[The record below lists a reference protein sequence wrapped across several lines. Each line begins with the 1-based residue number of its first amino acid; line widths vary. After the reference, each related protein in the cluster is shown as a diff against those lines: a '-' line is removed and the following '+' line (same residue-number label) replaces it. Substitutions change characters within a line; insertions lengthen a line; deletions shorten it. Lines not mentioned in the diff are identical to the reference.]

1 MSTQNPWRLTLA
13 ATGFLMAGAAS
24 ARAEGEGLRSLAPVQ
39 RQYQQRLDL
48 IRAGTTLPVF
58 HGSASVVPA
67 RAMPFMA
74 SIGIAGVPQQ
84 QGHYCGGAIIDP
96 NWVLT
101 AAHCVSAASRANGK
115 SDVSS
120 SDLAHLQ
127 ALTGTQVLYL
137 GKQPKPIA
145 RIVIHPDYEI
155 TAQGVPVNDIA
166 LLQFTDALE
175 GTPIGVATQE
185 VAEFATTAGEK
196 VAIAG
201 WGTTHFSQYNPIS
214 TNLLFA
220 YVDTVDRAKCNEAYG
235 GAVTENMFCAGL
247 GDADS
252 CQGDSG
258 GPALGF
264 SKTGTTELVGVTSW
278 GAGCTVRK
286 YPGVYVN
293 VAKYRDWI
301 EETIGK
307 PKPTR

>member
-1 MSTQNPWRLTLA
+1 MYSAMLVAAGFLLA
-13 ATGFLMAGAAS
+13 AVAS
-24 ARAEGEGLRSLAPVQ
+24 AYAQGEGLRALAPVQ

-48 IRAGTTLPVF
+48 VREGTTLPVF
-58 HGSASVVPA
+58 HGSASAAPA
-67 RAMPFMA
+67 RTYPFMA

-84 QGHYCGGAIIDP
+84 QGHFCGGTIVDP
-96 NWVLT
+96 HWILT

-115 SDVSS
+115 SEVVPA
-120 SDLAHLQ
+120 DLTHLQ
-127 ALTGTQVLYL
+127 VLTGTQVLYQ
-137 GKQPKPIA
+137 GKQPKPVA
-145 RIVIHPDYEI
+145 RIVIHPAYEI
-155 TAQGVPVNDIA
+155 TAQGVPVNDLA

-175 GTPIGVATQE
+175 GAPINVAT
-185 VAEFATTAGEK
+185 AEIADFATTAGEK
-196 VAIAG
+196 VLISG
-201 WGTTHFSQYNPIS
+201 WGTANFSPANPIS

-220 YVDTVDRAKCNEAYG
+220 FVNTVDRAKCNEAYG

-278 GAGCTVRK
+278 GAGCTVRT

-301 EETIGK
+301 DETIGK
-307 PKPTR
+307 PKPTQ

>member
-1 MSTQNPWRLTLA
+1 MSAQNMLRLILA
-13 ATGFLMAGAAS
+13 AAGFLLAAVPL
-24 ARAEGEGLRSLAPVQ
+24 ARAEGEGLRALAPVQ

-48 IRAGTTLPVF
+48 IRDGTTLPVF
-58 HGSASVVPA
+58 HGSASAAPA
-67 RAMPFMA
+67 RAIPFMA

-84 QGHYCGGAIIDP
+84 QGHFCGGAIIDAH
-96 NWVLT
+96 WVLT
-101 AAHCVSAASRANGK
+101 AAHCVSAASRADGK
-115 SDVSS
+115 SSVVPTE
-120 SDLAHLQ
+120 LAHLQ
-127 ALTGTQVLYL
+127 VLTGAQVLYQ

-145 RIVIHPDYEI
+145 RIVIHPAYEI

-175 GTPIGVATQE
+175 GAPINVATPE

-196 VAIAG
+196 VLIAG
-201 WGTTHFSQYNPIS
+201 WGTANFSPSNPIS

-220 YVDTVDRAKCNEAYG
+220 YVGTVDRAKCNEAYG

-258 GPALGF
+258 GPTVGF
-264 SKTGTTELVGVTSW
+264 SKTGTRELVGVTSW
-278 GAGCTVRK
+278 GAGCTVRT

-301 EETIGK
+301 NETIGK
-307 PKPTR
+307 PKPTQ

>member
-1 MSTQNPWRLTLA
+1 MGRLTLA
-13 ATGFLMAGAAS
+13 AAGILMAAAAS

-48 IRAGTTLPVF
+48 IRDGTTLPVF
-58 HGSASVVPA
+58 HGSASAAPA
-67 RAMPFMA
+67 RTYPFMA

-84 QGHYCGGAIIDP
+84 QGHFCGGAIVDAH
-96 NWVLT
+96 WVLT
-101 AAHCVSAASRANGK
+101 AAHCVSAASRPDGK
-115 SDVSS
+115 SGVVPAE
-120 SDLAHLQ
+120 LANVQ
-127 ALTGTQVLYL
+127 VLTGTQILYQ

-145 RIVIHPDYEI
+145 RIAIHPAYEI

-175 GTPIGVATQE
+175 GAPINVATAE

-196 VAIAG
+196 VLISG
-201 WGTTHFSQYNPIS
+201 WGTANFSPSNPIS

-220 YVDTVDRAKCNEAYG
+220 FVNTVDRAKCNEAYG

-307 PKPTR
+307 PKPTQ